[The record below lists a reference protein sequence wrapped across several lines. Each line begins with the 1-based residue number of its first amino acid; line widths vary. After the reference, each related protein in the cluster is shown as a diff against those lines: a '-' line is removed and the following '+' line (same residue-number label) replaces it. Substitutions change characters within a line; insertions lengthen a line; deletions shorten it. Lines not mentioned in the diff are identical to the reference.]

1 MEICNFEQP
10 AGDLGSFLVAAHTV
24 NTEFGAI
31 SNFFLRIR
39 VSQMAGTIVSVG
51 GQTSFRPVFLPDSI

>member
-31 SNFFLRIR
+31 SNFFFED
-39 VSQMAGTIVSVG
+39 S
-51 GQTSFRPVFLPDSI
+51 SFTNGRYHCVCWWADVIPASFFT